1 MGVNGPS
8 VAEKHFTLPRLGATV
23 AGCYGGEHLEGM
35 SVKSKKTKK
44 GVIPNTPRDQ
54 L

>member
-1 MGVNGPS
+1 MRVNGPS

-23 AGCYGGEHLEGM
+23 AGCYGGEHLE
-35 SVKSKKTKK
+35 VKSKKTKK